1 MILVLGLG
9 LVMLVAYGLIVL
21 EERVNDEASKW

>member
-1 MILVLGLG
+1 MMYCIGLG
-9 LVMLVAYGLIVL
+9 VVMLVAYCLIVL

>member
-1 MILVLGLG
+1 MMLAIGLG
-9 LVMLVAYGLIVL
+9 VVMLVAYGLIVL